1 MTIEDYNELISSL
14 SKEISLKTR
23 KLEKYKDYLPKV
35 QKLIGNVSPIA
46 LNAKMTESNFEKGA
60 YFVSHETLSHGELM
74 NICKNLLDAQKYLDF
89 ATKRLIC
96 DIDELESEIA
106 TLNSSLENAQ
116 NELSKLQNN

>member
-14 SKEISLKTR
+14 SKDISLKTR

-60 YFVSHETLSHGELM
+60 YFVSHETLSHGELI
-74 NICKNLLDAQKYLDF
+74 NIYKNLLDAQKYLDF
-89 ATKRLIC
+89 ATKRLIY